1 MALCV
6 VFNYAQWKKI
16 IYLVTAFTIGHSI
29 TLALAALKIV
39 IINRNIVEFL
49 IPITIIITC
58 IINFANKEDTENVNK
73 NSKVR
78 YLVALSFGLI
88 HGLGFSSLLLSLLG
102 REENIIIPLLAFNIG
117 LEIGQVL
124 IVIASVAIAYIFIN
138 YFKIKF
144 REWILIVSGIISGVA
159 LKILETIWIF

>member
-144 REWILIVSGIISGVA
+144 REWILIVCGIISGFA

>member
-124 IVIASVAIAYIFIN
+124 IVIASVAISYIFIN